1 MATIDLY
8 DMYSLKLIT
17 SYQANHKPWP
27 YMLQYVATKD
37 GNTSAIISI
46 LILKGLHKV

>member
-1 MATIDLY
+1 MATIDLCAY

-17 SYQANHKPWP
+17 GYQANDKP

-37 GNTSAIISI
+37 GNTSAKVSI